1 MKYKAKS
8 SYAKAKVNF
17 WTIGSPHK
25 HQILLDGGEVE
36 ITVVPKEIAA
46 HLEESKQKQKKET
59 D

>member
-36 ITVVPKEIAA
+36 ITVVPKEI
-46 HLEESKQKQKKET
+46 KTTTKEG